1 MGGKIR
7 PDLAIWLMDRAQ
19 VEAKAT
25 MRAFG
30 GLPHDPQSIYL
41 HAGAAVEFALKAV
54 LARVNV
60 LLIADPRNFAAQ
72 WELATSDAPIS
83 EVATRLVT
91 IPLTTAIER
100 AQRALPELGST
111 QNLKELARRRN
122 AAAHLGAASPKGTT
136 ETVLTMLTALR
147 AAVAKFSG
155 IGLADFLGR
164 YGPAASEMLARKQ
177 TETEKLIAARL
188 VSARERFDERF
199 DRPVDFSIA
208 EALHHAYWADPDF
221 ALHPCP
227 ACGTDAA
234 LGGIVEVR
242 EHVDYDRE
250 DDPSV
255 HLEPIMWPS
264 RFLCLACGLELTG
277 RDELAAATIDADNGV
292 QLEGDDAE
300 DAIYA
305 YQEDLYMELHDED
318 RHGL

>member
-1 MGGKIR
+1 MVSKNR
-7 PDLAIWLMDRAQ
+7 ADLAAWLMDRAQ
-19 VEAKAT
+19 VEAEAA

-30 GLPHDPQSIYL
+30 GLPDDPQAIYL

-60 LLIADPRNFAAQ
+60 LLIADPRSFAVQ
-72 WELATSDAPIS
+72 WELATSDAPIN

-91 IPLTTAIER
+91 ISLTTAIER
-100 AQRALPELGST
+100 AQRALPELGTT
-111 QNLKELARRRN
+111 QDLKELARRRN
-122 AAAHLGAASPKGTT
+122 AAAHLGAGSPKDTT
-136 ETVLTMLTALR
+136 ETVLTMLAALK
-147 AAVAKFSG
+147 AAVGKFSG
-155 IGLADFLGR
+155 VDLADFLGR
-164 YGPAASEMLARKQ
+164 YGQVASEMLSRKQ
-177 TETEKLIAARL
+177 TETEKLIVARL

-199 DRPVDFSIA
+199 DGPVGFNIA
-208 EALHHAYWADPDF
+208 EALHHSYWADPDF

-250 DDPSV
+250 GNPSV
-255 HLEPIMWPS
+255 YLESLMWAS
-264 RFLCLACGLELTG
+264 RFLCLACGLELAG
-277 RDELAAATIDADNGV
+277 SDEVAAAGIDAENGV
-292 QLEGDDAE
+292 QMEGHDAE
-300 DAIYA
+300 EAIHA